1 MVRSRI
7 NEGQIKYCLAKKIV
21 LICGILALLTGH
33 LKADKDKSLPNTYIR
48 NKIDSNNC
56 RVLSLTPPLIGS
68 FAAPDSA
75 TRGLAFD
82 GIYLWAAN
90 SGDDNSMFGPKIY
103 RLDPDNGTVMNDYV
117 GLIDHPCGLAWDGQY
132 LWHSAYIGGLIY
144 QLDTLGLSVLKAF
157 EAPTTH
163 PFDLTWYNGYLYA
176 VRGNEPYISVIDTS
190 TGLEIDSI
198 EATYSSTNVRPFGL
212 TCLVRNAPQLLTCD
226 GNYGSNLM
234 NMWNLYS
241 GSWVDQWATE
251 PTTYPAGLAYDSVS
265 ERLWVSCYERDS
277 IYIYDMSQ
285 VGIASHEIV
294 HPSGFRLEARPN
306 PFSYTTVIRFSILAR
321 PASQGEAGDSGYSEQ
336 ELRNSNFKMRKHT
349 LKVYDAS
356 GRCIRSFHLESC
368 IVNRESVVSW
378 DGRDVDGKQLPPG
391 VYFIRLLSEGGSV
404 KLVKLK

>member
-1 MVRSRI
+1 MRRI
-7 NEGQIKYCLAKKIV
+7 LRKTL
-21 LICGILALLTGH
+21 LICTICGFLAGH
-33 LKADKDKSLPNTYIR
+33 LKANNDKSLPDFYILE
-48 NKIDSNNC
+48 KIVDNGHTMR
-56 RVLSLTPPLIGS
+56 RVSPPLLNA

-82 GIYLWAAN
+82 GFYLWAAN
-90 SGDDNSMFGPKIY
+90 SGDGNSMFGPKIY
-103 RLDPDNGTVMNDYV
+103 RLDPDSGTVMNDYV

-132 LWHSAYIGGLIY
+132 LWHSAYIGGFIY
-144 QLDTLGLSVLKAF
+144 QLDTLGLNVLKAF

-190 TGLEIDSI
+190 TGLEVDSI
-198 EATYSSTNVRPFGL
+198 EATYSSPNVRPFGL
-212 TCLVRNAPQLLTCD
+212 TCIVRNAPQLLTCD

-241 GSWVDQWATE
+241 SSWVDQWATE

-285 VGIASHEIV
+285 VGITSDEILC
-294 HPSGFRLEARPN
+294 PSCFHIEARPN